1 MLCRTFFDCQKK
13 ILVRT
18 AGKRYEVRPYF
29 TFTVGSFYISM
40 LSQVIPVDRLQ
51 RTRIQHPV
59 LERCLLLVLMSKCNI
74 IKSTVCQFTEIHR
87 DMLSISTMRHQ
98 NVKSSLSDFFQPS

>member
-40 LSQVIPVDRLQ
+40 LAQVIPVDRLQ
-51 RTRIQHPV
+51 RTGIQHPV
-59 LERCLLLVLMSKCNI
+59 LERCLLLVLMSNCN
-74 IKSTVCQFTEIHR
+74 EITLKRTHTR
-87 DMLSISTMRHQ
+87 LISDTDNGPPER
-98 NVKSSLSDFFQPS
+98 KPT